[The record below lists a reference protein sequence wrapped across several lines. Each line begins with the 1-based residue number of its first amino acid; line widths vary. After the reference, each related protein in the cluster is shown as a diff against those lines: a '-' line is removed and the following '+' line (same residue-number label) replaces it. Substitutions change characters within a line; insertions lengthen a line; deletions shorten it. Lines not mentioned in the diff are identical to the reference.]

1 MRPVVL
7 RDEEPPDD
15 STIVVRGGL
24 LSPDSVRRAAAK
36 CREEHGF
43 FGVSV
48 YCAIGMSVAEL
59 VANVQPIGPDRYRQV
74 RLASFGALR
83 RAGFALWPTNPF
95 PHFSI
100 VLPDLD
106 PATFAR
112 LDGCFGPPLPNPAL
126 SNGPGQATMS
136 P

>member
-7 RDEEPPDD
+7 REEEPPDD

-36 CREEHGF
+36 CRKEYGF

-48 YCAIGMSVAEL
+48 YCAIGMTVAEL
-59 VANVQPIGPDRYRQV
+59 VANVQLIGADLYRQV
-74 RLASFGALR
+74 RLSSFGVLR

-106 PATFAR
+106 PATLSR
-112 LDGCFGPPLPNPAL
+112 LDGCFGQPVPNPAL
-126 SNGPGQATMS
+126 SNGPGQATMN